1 MDSLFL
7 ILRDRQWVSS
17 IQNGEMLLFAAA
29 MACLMYFHEKEQ
41 SALSNL
47 LRQGLD
53 VVMA

>member
-17 IQNGEMLLFAAA
+17 IKNGEMLLFAAA
-29 MACLMYFHEKEQ
+29 MACLMYFHETEQ